1 VVIEHMTKKS
11 VLNLFLISSCHW
23 TTVFPM
29 LCGNKVPIFIRMHCF
44 CCMGGFH
51 LPECVGILKIP
62 YTLAMKW
69 TAVGHLAKVQFSSAT
84 GFKYI

>member
-1 VVIEHMTKKS
+1 
-11 VLNLFLISSCHW
+11 
-23 TTVFPM
+23 
-29 LCGNKVPIFIRMHCF
+29 
-44 CCMGGFH
+44 MGGFH